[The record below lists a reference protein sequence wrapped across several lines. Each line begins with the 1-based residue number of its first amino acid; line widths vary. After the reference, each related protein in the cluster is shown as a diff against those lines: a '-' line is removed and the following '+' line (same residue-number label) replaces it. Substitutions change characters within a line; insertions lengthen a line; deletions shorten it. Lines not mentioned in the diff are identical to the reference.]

1 MQSRDDKTGGCL
13 GFSEACLSELGFA
26 KSNPE
31 GRSSQFLFNSNLSY
45 ELAIGSVFDLSPL
58 EAQIKGYMD
67 LQILNCQVLFCEM
80 KTSTGSG
87 VSEADSQDHG
97 ATLHLWEF
105 YNHKRCSSEHSTSW
119 CKSSFLQLL
128 WTSRGQNPMEPSGRH
143 PSAGHFLSNSFCFV

>member
-1 MQSRDDKTGGCL
+1 M

-31 GRSSQFLFNSNLSY
+31 GRSSQFLFNSNFSY

-87 VSEADSQDHG
+87 VSEADHRIMGQLCISGSSITSLDAVLNTAHPG
-97 ATLHLWEF
+97 ADPPS
-105 YNHKRCSSEHSTSW
+105 CSS
-119 CKSSFLQLL
+119 F
-128 WTSRGQNPMEPSGRH
+128 GQAEDRT
-143 PSAGHFLSNSFCFV
+143 